1 MTAQAVI
8 GSIGQPSTTLLRRDR
23 LAVLGSLGAVAALA
37 WAYLLWSATKMTG
50 TAGPVTMDIM
60 GLRSWEPADFV
71 LVFLMW
77 TIMMVGMMVPT
88 AMPVTM
94 IYAAVARKAEGQGTV
109 LAPTSTFV
117 SGYMAVWTLF
127 SLVATIA
134 QFGLDR
140 AALLS
145 PMMVASS
152 PALGAAL
159 LIAAGV
165 YQLTPA
171 KAACLRHCQSP
182 VHFIAQHWRP
192 GGRGAFRMGLE
203 HGAFCLGCCWLL
215 MGLLFVG
222 GVMNLLWIA
231 AIAVFV
237 FLEKAV
243 LDAPLAGRLAGGA
256 MMVTGLAFLV
266 TWLRAAG

>member
-1 MTAQAVI
+1 MAQPVS
-8 GSIGQPSTTLLRRDR
+8 GSISRPGSALLRRDR
-23 LAVLGSLGAVAALA
+23 LVVLGSLGAVTGLA
-37 WAYLLWSATKMTG
+37 WAYLLWSATNMTG
-50 TAGPVTMDIM
+50 TPAPMDMM
-60 GLRSWEPADFV
+60 GLRPWEFADFV

-77 TIMMVGMMVPT
+77 TIMMAGMMVPT
-88 AMPVTM
+88 AMPMTL
-94 IYAAVARKAEGQGTV
+94 IYAAVARKAKGQGTV
-109 LAPTSTFV
+109 LAPTGTFV
-117 SGYMAVWTLF
+117 SGYVAVWTLF

-134 QFGLDR
+134 QWGFDR

-145 PMMVASS
+145 PMMVATS

-159 LIAAGV
+159 LIAAGA

-171 KAACLRHCQSP
+171 KAACLRHCRSP
-182 VHFIAQHWRP
+182 VHFIAQHWSS
-192 GGRGAFRMGLE
+192 GALGAFRMGFE

-231 AIAVFV
+231 AIALFV
-237 FLEKAV
+237 LLEKV
-243 LDAPLAGRLAGGA
+243 VPDAPLAGRLAGGA